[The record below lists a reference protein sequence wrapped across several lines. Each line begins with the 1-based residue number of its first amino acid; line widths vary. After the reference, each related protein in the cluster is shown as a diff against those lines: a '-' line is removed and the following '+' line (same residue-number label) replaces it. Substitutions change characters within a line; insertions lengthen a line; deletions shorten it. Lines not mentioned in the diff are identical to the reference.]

1 MKKQCDELTMQ
12 KQAIET
18 KSDMLLADSR
28 RLIEEKDGRCELIE
42 NELKHLR
49 ETTTATSSNL
59 LNS

>member
-1 MKKQCDELTMQ
+1 MQ